1 MLARVWGCRG
11 SLATPGRE
19 TLRYGGNT
27 SCLEVRADD
36 GTIVVLD
43 AGTGIRSL
51 GLVLAN
57 EKPAAVDLL
66 LTHLHFDHLE
76 GLGFFAPLR
85 AAGTEVRIWGPPS
98 SVRSLRDRIS
108 RYLSPPLFP
117 LEISDFS
124 ARISFHDVPEGEWE
138 VGGVRIRARHV
149 VHLGPTVGYRVECD
163 GRALAYLPDH
173 EPALGV
179 DILPE
184 HADWISGFELAEG
197 VDVLLHDAQF
207 TEDEYPSRMGWGHS
221 SVRDAVDF
229 AHVTGA
235 RRLVLFHHD
244 PLHADPDLEALQD
257 RARDLWSNGAVP
269 PDLAYE
275 GMELDLE

>member
-1 MLARVWGCRG
+1 MRVRVWGCRG

-27 SCLEVRADD
+27 SCLEVRAED
-36 GTIVVLD
+36 GTMLVLD
-43 AGTGIRSL
+43 AGTGIRRL
-51 GLVLAN
+51 GLQLAD
-57 EKPAAVDLL
+57 EHPAVVHVL

-85 AAGTEVRIWGPPS
+85 AAETEVQVWGPPS

-124 ARISFHDVPEGEWE
+124 ARLSFHDVPEGEWE
-138 VGGVRIRARHV
+138 LSGVRVSARHV

-163 GRALAYLPDH
+163 GRSLAYLPDH

-179 DILPE
+179 ELLPE
-184 HADWISGFELAEG
+184 HADWISGFGLAEG
-197 VDVLLHDAQF
+197 ADVLLHDSQY
-207 TEDEYPSRMGWGHS
+207 TEDEYPSRIGWGHS
-221 SVRDAVDF
+221 CVRDAVEF
-229 AHVTGA
+229 AEAVGA

-244 PLHADPDLEALQD
+244 PLHTDGDLEAIER
-257 RARDLWSNGAVP
+257 RARQLSSNGAVP
-269 PDLAYE
+269 PELAYE
-275 GMELDLE
+275 GMELTVE

>member
-1 MLARVWGCRG
+1 VLARVWGCRG

-27 SCLEVRADD
+27 SCLEVRAAD
-36 GTIVVLD
+36 GAVLVFD
-43 AGTGIRSL
+43 AGTGITRL
-51 GLVLAN
+51 GLELAD
-57 EKPAAVDLL
+57 ERPSAVHVL

-85 AAGTEVRIWGPPS
+85 AAGTDVTIWGPAS
-98 SVRSLRDRIS
+98 SVRGLRDRIS

-124 ARISFHDVPEGEWE
+124 ARISFCDLPEEDWE
-138 VGGVRIRARHV
+138 IGGFRVRARHV

-163 GRALAYLPDH
+163 GCALAYIPDH

-179 DILPE
+179 DLVPE
-184 HADWISGFELAEG
+184 HADWISGFEVAQG

-207 TEDEYPSRMGWGHS
+207 TEEEYPARMGWGHS
-221 SVRDAVDF
+221 SVRTAVEF
-229 AHVTGA
+229 AHVAGA

-244 PLHADPDLEALQD
+244 PFHTDGDLEAIQE
-257 RARDLWSNGAVP
+257 RARQLWSNGAP
-269 PDLAYE
+269 PPELAYE
-275 GMELDLE
+275 GMELALE